1 MSQVDVYMDLEE
13 IEEAATAPV
22 AIERKKHA
30 GKGKAAT
37 ESQLSNLALGR
48 AKRAGMKAAKA
59 AEAAEAEE
67 KAVKKALV
75 TKPPPPPPPS
85 PPPSPEPVKQQLVKP
100 RQRKAEPEPEPEPV
114 KKKKKKQVIIVEADS
129 SSDEDPQVIYK
140 TKRKV
145 ATPPAPVYEEPLEIP
160 RLRRA

>member
-1 MSQVDVYMDLEE
+1 MSRVDVYMDLEE

-22 AIERKKHA
+22 AIERKKHG

-48 AKRAGMKAAKA
+48 AKRAGMKAAK
-59 AEAAEAEE
+59 EAEAEE

-100 RQRKAEPEPEPEPV
+100 RQRKADPEPEPEPV

-129 SSDEDPQVIYK
+129 SSDDEPQVIYK

>member
-1 MSQVDVYMDLEE
+1 MDLEE
-13 IEEAATAPV
+13 IEEAATAVV
-22 AIERKKHA
+22 AIERKPHA
-30 GKGKAAT
+30 GKGKPMT
-37 ESQLSNLALGR
+37 ESQKANLALGR

-59 AEAAEAEE
+59 AEAEE
-67 KAVKKALV
+67 EAVKKALV
-75 TKPPPPPPPS
+75 TKKAPPPPPPS

-100 RQRKAEPEPEPEPV
+100 RQRKAEPEPEPV

-129 SSDEDPQVIYK
+129 SSDEEPQVIYK

-145 ATPPAPVYEEPLEIP
+145 ATPPAPLYEEPLEIP

>member
-1 MSQVDVYMDLEE
+1 MDLEE
-13 IEEAATAPV
+13 IEEAATAVV
-22 AIERKKHA
+22 AIERKTHA
-30 GKGKAAT
+30 GKGRPMT
-37 ESQLSNLALGR
+37 ESQKANLTLGR

-59 AEAAEAEE
+59 AEAEA
-67 KAVKKALV
+67 KTVKKALV
-75 TKPPPPPPPS
+75 TKKAPPPPPPS

-100 RQRKAEPEPEPEPV
+100 RQRKPEPEPEPEPV

-129 SSDEDPQVIYK
+129 SSEDEPQIIYK

-145 ATPPAPVYEEPLEIP
+145 ATPPAPLYEEPLEIP

>member
-1 MSQVDVYMDLEE
+1 MDLEE

-22 AIERKKHA
+22 AIERKKHG

-59 AEAAEAEE
+59 EE
-67 KAVKKALV
+67 EAVKKALV
-75 TKPPPPPPPS
+75 TKPPPPS

-114 KKKKKKQVIIVEADS
+114 KKKKKKVLIVEAYS
-129 SSDEDPQVIYK
+129 SSEEEEVVVVRK
-140 TKRKV
+140 AKRKV
-145 ATPPAPVYEEPLEIP
+145 ATPPEPVYEEPIEIP

>member
-1 MSQVDVYMDLEE
+1 MDLEE

-22 AIERKKHA
+22 AIERKKHG

-48 AKRAGMKAAKA
+48 AKRAGMKAAK
-59 AEAAEAEE
+59 EAEAEE

-75 TKPPPPPPPS
+75 TKPPPPLPPPS

-114 KKKKKKQVIIVEADS
+114 KKKKKKVIIVEADS
-129 SSDEDPQVIYK
+129 SSDEEPQVIYK

-145 ATPPAPVYEEPLEIP
+145 ATPPAPLYEEPIEIP

>member
-1 MSQVDVYMDLEE
+1 MDLEE

-22 AIERKKHA
+22 AIERKKHG

-37 ESQLSNLALGR
+37 ESQLSNLAIGR

-59 AEAAEAEE
+59 EE
-67 KAVKKALV
+67 EAVKKALV
-75 TKPPPPPPPS
+75 TKPPPPS

-100 RQRKAEPEPEPEPV
+100 RQRKAEPEPEPEPEPV
-114 KKKKKKQVIIVEADS
+114 KKKKKKVLIVEADS
-129 SSDEDPQVIYK
+129 SSEEEEVVVVRK
-140 TKRKV
+140 AKRKV
-145 ATPPAPVYEEPLEIP
+145 ATPPAPVYEEPIEIP